1 MNNMLKFFNAVVNNV
16 VRFSVVGVSAALLV
30 MQLSCASS
38 GDSGTAS
45 QSLSNRASPISKIQ
59 ICKAGDELVA
69 SSNQCIQDDAACYQI
84 SNGQWCTGPRGNVCP
99 AGSTELA
106 IGVACPAG
114 SRCIRFGES
123 LTCKI
128 N

>member
-1 MNNMLKFFNAVVNNV
+1 MHNFVNTAMRHFGRV
-16 VRFSVVGVSAALLV
+16 ATYGLMIGLLV
-30 MQLSCASS
+30 IQLGCASS
-38 GDSGTAS
+38 SDTGTAS
-45 QSLSNRASPISKIQ
+45 QTLSNRANPLSKIQ
-59 ICKAGDELVA
+59 ICKAGDEMVA

-106 IGVACPAG
+106 LGVACPVG
-114 SRCIRFGES
+114 SRCIRFSES
-123 LTCKI
+123 LTCRI